1 MPLRK
6 SGSIVGT
13 TLAAVALSAAV
24 LPGSAS
30 AGILSNLFGGTTST
44 TGTTV
49 TTTSATPTPT
59 PAPTTSTATT
69 SGVTPSSAINVSNN
83 PPSSA
88 CTPLPTTKAFS
99 RVDGDSADYSPA
111 PDGGFEAGGK
121 GWTFTNGAKVVSG
134 NENLGVYSG
143 RKSLMMPLTSTA
155 TSPAFC
161 IDETNPHFRFTYKV
175 DNASLSGFLA
185 YVIYR
190 DAAGKITSLELVS
203 SKGLSL
209 APTLWQAS
217 PKSPLAT
224 LIPLNAT
231 TKSATVQLKILAL
244 SPTDFVKDVSD
255 AIIGENPLTAMVTQ
269 VGGAATGLVSIIT
282 STLSSATNIGVKIDS
297 VMVDPYR
304 RG

>member
-13 TLAAVALSAAV
+13 TAVIVALSAAA
-24 LPGSAS
+24 LPATAS
-30 AGILSNLFGGTTST
+30 AGLFSSLLSGTSAST
-44 TGTTV
+44 ANASGTTV
-49 TTTSATPTPT
+49 TTTS
-59 PAPTTSTATT
+59 TTST
-69 SGVTPSSAINVSNN
+69 VTPSSAINVSNN
-83 PPSSA
+83 PPASA
-88 CTPLPTTKAFS
+88 CTQLPTTKSFS
-99 RVDGDSADYSPA
+99 KVDGDTADYSPA

-134 NENLGVYSG
+134 NENLGVLSG
-143 RKSLMMPLTSTA
+143 SKSLMMPLTSTA

-161 IDETNPHFRFTYKV
+161 IDESNPHFRFAYKI
-175 DNASLSGFLA
+175 DNMSLSGFLA

-190 DAAGKITSLELVS
+190 DSAGHITSLELVS
-203 SKGLSL
+203 SKALSL

-224 LIPLNAT
+224 LIPLGGTN
-231 TKSATVQLKILAL
+231 KSATVQLKILAL

-255 AIIGENPLTAMVTQ
+255 AIIGENPLTAAVTK
-269 VGGAATGLVSIIT
+269 VGGAATGLTSIIT
-282 STLSSATNIGVKIDS
+282 STVSSTTNIGVKIDS

>member
-13 TLAAVALSAAV
+13 TVAIVVLSAAA
-24 LPGSAS
+24 LPATAS
-30 AGILSNLFGGTTST
+30 AGILSSFFSGTKTTST
-44 TGTTV
+44 TTKSTSTTSTSGTTV
-49 TTTSATPTPT
+49 TTTA
-59 PAPTTSTATT
+59 A
-69 SGVTPSSAINVSNN
+69 VTPSPAINVSNN

-88 CTPLPTTKAFS
+88 CTPLPTTKAFQK
-99 RVDGDSADYSPA
+99 VDGDTADYSMA
-111 PDGGFEAGGK
+111 PDGGFEAGGA

-134 NENLGVYSG
+134 NETLGVAAG

-161 IDETNPHFRFTYKV
+161 VDETHPHFRFAYKV
-175 DNASLSGFLA
+175 DNMSLSGFLA

-190 DAAGKITSLELVS
+190 DAAGKITSVELVS

-224 LIPLNAT
+224 LIPLNST
-231 TKSATVQLKILAL
+231 TQSATVQVKILAL

-255 AIIGENPLTAMVTQ
+255 AIIGENPLTAMVAQ
-269 VGGAATGLVSIIT
+269 VGGAATGLTSIIT
-282 STLSSATNIGVKIDS
+282 SSVSSATNIGVKIDS
-297 VMVDPYR
+297 LMVDPYR

>member
-13 TLAAVALSAAV
+13 TAVIAALTAAALPAT
-24 LPGSAS
+24 AS
-30 AGILSNLFGGTTST
+30 AGILSGFFGGTTT
-44 TGTTV
+44 TSGTTV
-49 TTTSATPTPT
+49 TTTAATPTPT
-59 PAPTTSTATT
+59 PTPTTT

-83 PPSSA
+83 PPASA
-88 CTPLPTTKAFS
+88 CTQLPTTKAFQ
-99 RVDGDSADYSPA
+99 RVDGDTSDYSPA
-111 PDGGFEAGGK
+111 PDGGFEAGGA
-121 GWTFTNGAKVVSG
+121 GWTFTNGAKVVTG
-134 NENLGVYSG
+134 NETLGVYSG
-143 RKSLMMPLTSTA
+143 KKSLMMPLTSTA

-161 IDETNPHFRFTYKV
+161 VDESNPHFRFTYKV

-190 DAAGKITSLELVS
+190 DSAGKITSLELVS

-217 PKSPLAT
+217 PNSPLAT
-224 LIPLNAT
+224 LIPLGAT
-231 TKSATVQLKILAL
+231 NKTATVQLKILAL

-255 AIIGENPLTAMVTQ
+255 AIIGENPLTAAVTQ
-269 VGGAATGLVSIIT
+269 IGGAATGLTSIIT
-282 STLSSATNIGVKIDS
+282 STVSSATNIGVKIDS